1 MNNTTTGA
9 KAGDGPINNAS
20 YKLVSMGSDSL
31 CLEIY
36 DASLDNAR
44 IIFVPPKSDVPVSSA
59 PKFALEQNRPNPFN
73 SSTRINFSVGE
84 RSNVKIEIYDVK
96 GALVRTLVNEQLE
109 AGEWPIVW
117 DGADAHG
124 SVMPSGTYVCK
135 MTAGEFTQTL
145 KMTLH
150 K

>member
-1 MNNTTTGA
+1 M
-9 KAGDGPINNAS
+9 
-20 YKLVSMGSDSL
+20 
-31 CLEIY
+31 
-36 DASLDNAR
+36 
-44 IIFVPPKSDVPVSSA
+44 
-59 PKFALEQNRPNPFN
+59 
-73 SSTRINFSVGE
+73 
-84 RSNVKIEIYDVK
+84 KIEIYDVT

-109 AGEWPIVW
+109 SGEWPIVW

-145 KMTLH
+145 KMTLN